1 MGESFSISNLIRD
14 INDLNKQFVNII
26 EFITFLNKNTKLRHV
41 LNIRNNGKKKNTGFV
56 LEESRIDYY
65 GKEIITY
72 DVNTD
77 FISDHL
83 EEFIKFLEIQK

>member
-1 MGESFSISNLIRD
+1 M
-14 INDLNKQFVNII
+14 
-26 EFITFLNKNTKLRHV
+26 

-72 DVNTD
+72 DVNID

-83 EEFIKFLEIQK
+83 EEFIKFLVQVELALPQIHKDILEVKNELCKFDVSTFTFVENSNEK